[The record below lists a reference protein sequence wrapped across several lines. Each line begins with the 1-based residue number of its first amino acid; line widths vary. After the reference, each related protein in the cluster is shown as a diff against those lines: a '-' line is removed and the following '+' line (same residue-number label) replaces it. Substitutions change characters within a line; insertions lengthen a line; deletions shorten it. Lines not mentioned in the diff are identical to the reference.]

1 MPYCNLNEDT
11 VVEHAKLIFEKSV
24 ALNARED
31 LGDLYRQ
38 MHTWD
43 RRALRGVFDRTA
55 ATGKFFFKARIIGHG
70 NNRLDGKNENAVIE
84 QAVEFSVLAC
94 NDELFSIASN
104 NKYLYCASAG
114 AETVEGTAA
123 QALGIQ
129 AAVKL
134 YTDKLAARGYVF
146 DRCLIDEWEYQGRS
160 VEEYTRYEI
169 AYRHDGGEG
178 TIILIGYGNRII
190 LCTNPYGVSGEVPA
204 PATKKKCKWWKIVL
218 GIVIVACVA
227 AAAVCITLWLKK

>member
-55 ATGKFFFKARIIGHG
+55 AIGKFFFKARIIGHG
-70 NNRLDGKNENAVIE
+70 DNRVDGKSENAVIE

-123 QALGIQ
+123 QMLGIQ

-134 YTDKLAARGYVF
+134 YTDKLAERGYVF
-146 DRCLIDEWEYQGRS
+146 DKCLIDEWEYQGRS

-169 AYRHDGGEG
+169 AYHHDGGDG

-190 LCTNPYGVSGEVPA
+190 LCTNPYGVSNEVPA
-204 PATKKKCKWWKIVL
+204 QPVKKRKIWKIVL
-218 GIVIVACVA
+218 GILAAVCVVAL
-227 AAAVCITLWLKK
+227 AVCITLLVTK

>member
-1 MPYCNLNEDT
+1 M
-11 VVEHAKLIFEKSV
+11 
-24 ALNARED
+24 R
-31 LGDLYRQ
+31 
-38 MHTWD
+38 TWD
-43 RRALRGVFDRTA
+43 RKALSGVFDRTA
-55 ATGKFFFKARIIGHG
+55 SIGKFFFKARIIGHG
-70 NNRLDGKNENAVIE
+70 DNRADGKNENAVIE

-114 AETVEGTAA
+114 ADTVEGADA
-123 QALGIQ
+123 QKLGIQ

-134 YTDKLAARGYVF
+134 YTDKLAEGGYVF

-169 AYRHDGGEG
+169 AYRHDGGDG

-190 LCTNPYGVSGEVPA
+190 LCTNPYGVSTDVPA
-204 PATKKKCKWWKIVL
+204 QPAPQKKKCKWWKILLGVL
-218 GIVIVACVA
+218 VVACVA
-227 AAAVCITLWLKK
+227 AAAVVITLYLTK